1 MISWFRTGLAATH
14 RHPLVGPRQAL
25 LSVFRPTSN
34 GFRSRT
40 SSHLSGV
47 LVPRNP
53 HIAREY
59 STGPIRAIKDRRAA
73 ASDHRLPH
81 AKSSFAVPAK
91 LAHCGSRRPQ
101 GQRRPVPH
109 RSSIELVIPVFL
121 VAIAAILYAAR
132 TPVAQPEAP
141 GFPYDG
147 DAMATQALPGRPGN
161 LTAEQDE
168 QLRKLWAR
176 VFELCGI
183 VDPAGATATPTADSA
198 APEPLAAADRKLSET
213 DGDKTKKK
221 RLGLF
226 SRKSKKDSEKPT
238 ESGKTPDKSE
248 ASSIASSNKTSI
260 ASNVKE
266 GDPEDKY
273 GQNKIFLE
281 TLATQSPES
290 LRATIWRMIKHDN
303 PDALLLRFLRAR
315 KWDVERALIMF
326 ISSIS
331 WRATEARIEEDV
343 MGWGEGGA
351 AEDADKAEGDAQ
363 KLGQDFLKQMQLGKS
378 LIHGVDKAG
387 RPICLVRVRLHKAAD
402 QCEESVEK
410 YTMFLIETTRLLIKP
425 PVDTATIVFDMT
437 GFSMANM
444 DYAPV
449 KFMIKCFEANFPE
462 CLGAVLVHKAP
473 WIFQGIW
480 RIIKGWLDPV
490 VASKVHFTNDAKA
503 MEEFVALD
511 KLPKELDGEEDWQYQ
526 YTPPIPGENDK
537 MKDTAT
543 RDRLLAER
551 ELIYRQ
557 YEDATLRMI
566 RNPTDQ
572 AIRKERNEIAARMRT
587 QYWQLDPYIRAR
599 SWYDRTGVL
608 KPDGSIDYYPAKAA
622 NGTGATASPLAEVTN
637 SVSSSVVETP
647 NEKVA
652 VEHTAPA
659 AVPVSG
665 AA

>member
-1 MISWFRTGLAATH
+1 MTPWSRTGLAAAH
-14 RHPLVGPRQAL
+14 RHLLTGPRQTL
-25 LSVFRPTSN
+25 LSVI
-34 GFRSRT
+34 
-40 SSHLSGV
+40 LV
-47 LVPRNP
+47 LRNP
-53 HIAREY
+53 HTARVY
-59 STGPIRAIKDRRAA
+59 SIGPSNAIKDPRAA
-73 ASDHRLPH
+73 TSKYRLLRTTPASTV
-81 AKSSFAVPAK
+81 SAK
-91 LAHCGSRRPQ
+91 LAHWDNKRPQ
-101 GQRRPVPH
+101 GQRGPKPY
-109 RSSIELVIPVFL
+109 RSSIELVIPVLL

-132 TPVAQPEAP
+132 IPDAQPETP
-141 GFPYDG
+141 DSPYDV
-147 DAMATQALPGRPGN
+147 DTMSTQSLPGRPGN
-161 LTAEQDE
+161 LTPEQDE

-176 VFELCGI
+176 VFEVCGI
-183 VDPAGATATPTADSA
+183 IDPAGAAAAPTADSV
-198 APEPLAAADRKLSET
+198 APEPLAAADRKLSEP

-226 SRKSKKDSEKPT
+226 SRKSKKDTEKT
-238 ESGKTPDKSE
+238 
-248 ASSIASSNKTSI
+248 NKT
-260 ASNVKE
+260 AAGNVKE

-290 LRATIWRMIKHDN
+290 LRATIWSMVKHDN
-303 PDALLLRFLRAR
+303 PDALMLRFLRAR
-315 KWDVERALIMF
+315 KWDVERALVMF

-331 WRATEARIEEDV
+331 WRATDAHIDDEIMR
-343 MGWGEGGA
+343 WGEGGA
-351 AEDADKAEGDAQ
+351 AEDADKGEGDAQ
-363 KLGQDFLKQMQLGKS
+363 KLGQDFMKQMELGKS

-387 RPICLVRVRLHKAAD
+387 RPICLVRVRIHKAGE
-402 QCEESVEK
+402 QCEESVER
-410 YTMFLIETTRLLIKP
+410 YTIFLIETTRLLIKP
-425 PVDTATIVFDMT
+425 PVDTATIIFDMT

-462 CLGAVLVHKAP
+462 CLGAVIVHKAP

-503 MEEFVALD
+503 MDEFVALD

-526 YTPPIPGENDK
+526 YIAPVPGENDK

-543 RDRLLAER
+543 RDKLLAER
-551 ELIYRQ
+551 GLIYRQ

-572 AIRKERNEIAARMRT
+572 AARKERNEIAGRMRA

-599 SWYDRTGVL
+599 SWYDRTGML
-608 KPDGSIDYYPAKAA
+608 KSDGSIDYYPAAA
-622 NGTGATASPLAEVTN
+622 TNGTGAASTPPAQGT
-637 SVSSSVVETP
+637 SSGGSSVVEAP

-652 VEHTAPA
+652 VEHSTPA
-659 AVPVSG
+659 VVPVNG

>member
-1 MISWFRTGLAATH
+1 M
-14 RHPLVGPRQAL
+14 
-25 LSVFRPTSN
+25 
-34 GFRSRT
+34 
-40 SSHLSGV
+40 
-47 LVPRNP
+47 
-53 HIAREY
+53 
-59 STGPIRAIKDRRAA
+59 STQ
-73 ASDHRLPH
+73 S
-81 AKSSFAVPAK
+81 
-91 LAHCGSRRPQ
+91 
-101 GQRRPVPH
+101 
-109 RSSIELVIPVFL
+109 
-121 VAIAAILYAAR
+121 
-132 TPVAQPEAP
+132 
-141 GFPYDG
+141 
-147 DAMATQALPGRPGN
+147 LPGRPGN

-168 QLRKLWAR
+168 QLRKLWTR
-176 VFELCGI
+176 VFEVCGI
-183 VDPAGATATPTADSA
+183 VDPAGATAAPNADSV
-198 APEPLAAADRKLSET
+198 APEPLAAADRKLSEP

-226 SRKSKKDSEKPT
+226 SRKSKKDVEKTSEN
-238 ESGKTPDKSE
+238 GKTPDKPE
-248 ASSIASSNKTSI
+248 TPSIASSNKT
-260 ASNVKE
+260 AAGDVKE

-273 GQNKIFLE
+273 GQNKIFLD

-290 LRATIWRMIKHDN
+290 LRATIWSMTKHDN
-303 PDALLLRFLRAR
+303 PDALMLRFLRAR
-315 KWDVERALIMF
+315 KWDVERALVMF

-331 WRATEARIEEDV
+331 WRATDAHIDDKIMR
-343 MGWGEGGA
+343 WGEGGA
-351 AEDADKAEGDAQ
+351 AEDAAKGEGDAQ
-363 KLGQDFLKQMQLGKS
+363 KLGQDFLKQMELGKS

-387 RPICLVRVRLHKAAD
+387 RPICLVRVRIHKAGE
-402 QCEESVEK
+402 QCEESVER
-410 YTMFLIETTRLLIKP
+410 YTIFLIETTRLLIRP
-425 PVDTATIVFDMT
+425 PVDTATIIFDMT

-511 KLPKELDGEEDWQYQ
+511 KLPKELDGEEDWQYK
-526 YTPPIPGENDK
+526 YTAPVPGENDK

-543 RDRLLAER
+543 RDKLLAER

-566 RNPTDQ
+566 RDPTDQ
-572 AIRKERNEIAARMRT
+572 AARKERTEIVTRMRT

-608 KPDGSIDYYPAKAA
+608 KPDGSIDYYPATAT
-622 NGTGATASPLAEVTN
+622 NGTGAASPPPVQGT
-637 SVSSSVVETP
+637 SSGSSSVVEAP

-652 VEHTAPA
+652 VEHSTPVV
-659 AVPVSG
+659 VPVNG
-665 AA
+665 VA

>member
-1 MISWFRTGLAATH
+1 MTSWSRTGLAAAH
-14 RHPLVGPRQAL
+14 RHLLVGPRQTL
-25 LSVFRPTSN
+25 LSVNTHTS
-34 GFRSRT
+34 R
-40 SSHLSGV
+40 V
-47 LVPRNP
+47 
-53 HIAREY
+53 Y
-59 STGPIRAIKDRRAA
+59 SVEPSNAIKDPRAA
-73 ASDHRLPH
+73 ASKYRLPH
-81 AKSSFAVPAK
+81 TTSTSALLAK
-91 LAHCGSRRPQ
+91 LAHRDTKHSQ
-101 GQRRPVPH
+101 GQRGPEPY
-109 RSSIELVIPVFL
+109 RSSIELVIPVLL
-121 VAIAAILYAAR
+121 VAIAAILYAAHI
-132 TPVAQPEAP
+132 PDAQPEAP
-141 GFPYDG
+141 GSPYDL
-147 DAMATQALPGRPGN
+147 DNMSTQSLPGRPGN

-168 QLRKLWAR
+168 QLRKLWTR
-176 VFELCGI
+176 VFEVCGI
-183 VDPAGATATPTADSA
+183 VDPAGATAAPNADSV
-198 APEPLAAADRKLSET
+198 APEPLAAADRKLSEP

-226 SRKSKKDSEKPT
+226 SRKSKKDT
-238 ESGKTPDKSE
+238 AAG
-248 ASSIASSNKTSI
+248 
-260 ASNVKE
+260 NVKE

-273 GQNKIFLE
+273 GQNKIFLD

-290 LRATIWRMIKHDN
+290 LRATIWSMTKHDN
-303 PDALLLRFLRAR
+303 PDALMLRFLRAR
-315 KWDVERALIMF
+315 KWDVERALVMF

-331 WRATEARIEEDV
+331 WRATDAHIDDEIMR
-343 MGWGEGGA
+343 WGEGGA
-351 AEDADKAEGDAQ
+351 AEDAAKGEGDAQ
-363 KLGQDFLKQMQLGKS
+363 KLGQDFLKQMELGKS

-387 RPICLVRVRLHKAAD
+387 RPICLVRVRIHKAGE
-402 QCEESVEK
+402 QCEESVER
-410 YTMFLIETTRLLIKP
+410 YTIFLIETTRLLIRP
-425 PVDTATIVFDMT
+425 PVDTATIIFDMT

-511 KLPKELDGEEDWQYQ
+511 KLPKELDGEEDWQYK
-526 YTPPIPGENDK
+526 YIAPVPGENDK

-543 RDRLLAER
+543 RDKLLAER

-566 RNPTDQ
+566 RDPTDQ
-572 AIRKERNEIAARMRT
+572 AARKERTEIVARMRT

-608 KPDGSIDYYPAKAA
+608 KPDGSIDYYPATATNGTT
-622 NGTGATASPLAEVTN
+622 NGTGAASPPPVQGT
-637 SVSSSVVETP
+637 SSGSSSVVEAP

-652 VEHTAPA
+652 VEHSTPVV
-659 AVPVSG
+659 VPVNG
-665 AA
+665 VA

>member
-1 MISWFRTGLAATH
+1 MTSWSRTGLAAAH
-14 RHPLVGPRQAL
+14 RHLLVGPRQTL
-25 LSVFRPTSN
+25 
-34 GFRSRT
+34 
-40 SSHLSGV
+40 
-47 LVPRNP
+47 LVPVLRNP
-53 HIAREY
+53 HTSRVHSI
-59 STGPIRAIKDRRAA
+59 GPSNAIKDLRAA
-73 ASDHRLPH
+73 ASKYRLPH
-81 AKSSFAVPAK
+81 TTSTSALPAK
-91 LAHCGSRRPQ
+91 LAHRDTKHSQ
-101 GQRRPVPH
+101 GQRGPEPY
-109 RSSIELVIPVFL
+109 RSSIELVIPVLL
-121 VAIAAILYAAR
+121 VAIAAILYPAYI
-132 TPVAQPEAP
+132 PDAQPEAP
-141 GFPYDG
+141 DSPYDL
-147 DAMATQALPGRPGN
+147 DNMSTQSLPGRPGN

-168 QLRKLWAR
+168 QLRKLWTR
-176 VFELCGI
+176 VFEVCGI
-183 VDPAGATATPTADSA
+183 VDPAGATAAPNADSV
-198 APEPLAAADRKLSET
+198 APEPLAAADRKLSEP

-226 SRKSKKDSEKPT
+226 SRKSKKDT
-238 ESGKTPDKSE
+238 AAGD
-248 ASSIASSNKTSI
+248 
-260 ASNVKE
+260 VKE

-273 GQNKIFLE
+273 GQNKIFLD

-290 LRATIWRMIKHDN
+290 LRATIWSMTKHDN
-303 PDALLLRFLRAR
+303 PDALMLRFLRAR
-315 KWDVERALIMF
+315 KWDVERALVMF

-331 WRATEARIEEDV
+331 WRATDAHIDDKIMR
-343 MGWGEGGA
+343 WGEGGA
-351 AEDADKAEGDAQ
+351 AEDAAKGEGDAQ
-363 KLGQDFLKQMQLGKS
+363 KLGQDFLKQMELGKS

-387 RPICLVRVRLHKAAD
+387 RPICLVRVRIHKAGE
-402 QCEESVEK
+402 QCEESVER
-410 YTMFLIETTRLLIKP
+410 YTIFLIETTRLLIRP
-425 PVDTATIVFDMT
+425 PVDTATIIFDMT

-511 KLPKELDGEEDWQYQ
+511 KLPKELDGEEDWQYK
-526 YTPPIPGENDK
+526 YTAPVPGENDK

-543 RDRLLAER
+543 RDKLLAER

-566 RNPTDQ
+566 RDPTDQ
-572 AIRKERNEIAARMRT
+572 AARKERTEIVARMRT

-608 KPDGSIDYYPAKAA
+608 KPDGSIDYYPATAT
-622 NGTGATASPLAEVTN
+622 NGTGAASPPPVQGT
-637 SVSSSVVETP
+637 SSGSSSVVEAP

-652 VEHTAPA
+652 VEHSTPVV
-659 AVPVSG
+659 VPVNG
-665 AA
+665 VA